1 MGLCFFKEMNFQ
13 SQFSLCFMYRPPNPK
28 IYFHFFTHF
37 SFLLIIWACCHFLA
51 ANTVL
56 SQSLQKK
63 KNPKNPPGMQNM
75 NCNDLSF
82 SIHGSNKQLIY
93 SGAGTCCGLI
103 KTNVLLA
110 DHLLR
115 GNKLTKDKL
124 SCHAINWGKK
134 NKNMPSWNRKWI
146 RTFINISAG
155 AEWRSFNFPGEKEKK
170 EVGLK

>member
-13 SQFSLCFMYRPPNPK
+13 SQFSLCFVYHPPNPK
-28 IYFHFFTHF
+28 IYFHFLHISLSCWLSERAVTSWLQTQF
-37 SFLLIIWACCHFLA
+37 CHNPFRR
-51 ANTVL
+51 
-56 SQSLQKK
+56 KK
-63 KNPKNPPGMQNM
+63 PPKPPGMQNM

-103 KTNVLLA
+103 KTNMLLA

>member
-1 MGLCFFKEMNFQ
+1 MERDGLVFLQRNE
-13 SQFSLCFMYRPPNPK
+13 FSV
-28 IYFHFFTHF
+28 
-37 SFLLIIWACCHFLA
+37 
-51 ANTVL
+51 TVL
-56 SQSLQKK
+56 SLLYVPPPKPKNLFPFFYTFLFLADYLSVLSLPGCKHSFVTIPSEE

-134 NKNMPSWNRKWI
+134 NKNMPS
-146 RTFINISAG
+146 
-155 AEWRSFNFPGEKEKK
+155 
-170 EVGLK
+170 